1 MSQSNIAPPAEVVS
15 VRGSILRVGRHALR
29 REAGFEICTGH
40 QATRSSRPT
49 WWDVKQGAVSGPSC
63 RVSDSLNRPAGAP
76 ARLGAGIRDRTGSA
90 GRNGKCTSADSFER
104 WSIQG
109 IARLASFRPSCSSF
123 TSGSTTTSFGTSA
136 LVRRQVT
143 VSPGPTRTVCID
155 PGLRVS
161 SADFASFGRSA
172 AGSGF
177 SAAVP
182 PATSPA

>member
-63 RVSDSLNRPAGAP
+63 RVSDSLNRPAGTP
-76 ARLGAGIRDRTGSA
+76 ARLGAEIRDRSGSA
-90 GRNGKCTSADSFER
+90 YRNGESSSADSVER
-104 WSIQG
+104 RSFQG

-143 VSPGPTRTVCID
+143 VSPGPTWTVCID

-161 SADFASFGRSA
+161 SADFASSGPASS
-172 AGSGF
+172 GSGF

-182 PATSPA
+182 AASPP